1 MVEEVDGRAYVVG
14 NDPNERPHGRRWLV
28 SQFDQPVAL
37 PEGHHWSVTEV
48 GDYSV
53 GGSQLGRLLASDL
66 LPASMIACPG
76 TDVLTTVDS
85 TQGR

>member
-1 MVEEVDGRAYVVG
+1 M
-14 NDPNERPHGRRWLV
+14 
-28 SQFDQPVAL
+28 
-37 PEGHHWSVTEV
+37 
-48 GDYSV
+48 